1 MIQNSISCIV
11 PEKNIRRN
19 LTLRTNSSDV
29 MENDVLQRLSLV
41 DSPSSSSSFGSSFS
55 ADESWT
61 LSSYELPSPWNVEE
75 SRFDLSSPTATIHH
89 PQVSQIRSIFRHQD
103 QRQEHD
109 DTCNKEEEEDEAY
122 LEFFSPETKGSGSY
136 KDPARMTPSSSFEH
150 PSPLVRRIPTSP
162 KRKSFQRHH
171 KITLREVAAHGYD
184 SQLPLRKARTMK
196 NLKMFTATVK
206 CRLSQSKKK
215 K

>member
-11 PEKNIRRN
+11 PEKDRRRN

-41 DSPSSSSSFGSSFS
+41 DSPSSASSSFGSSFS
-55 ADESWT
+55 ADEPWS

-75 SRFDLSSPTATIHH
+75 SRFDLSSSSPTATIHQ

-109 DTCNKEEEEDEAY
+109 DTFNEEEDEAY
-122 LEFFSPETKGSGSY
+122 LEFFSPEKKGSFA
-136 KDPARMTPSSSFEH
+136 DPARMTPSSSFEH

-162 KRKSFQRHH
+162 KRKSIPASSPNNTKRSCRSWIRLATPIAEGSYDEEFEDIYNNNKVQI
-171 KITLREVAAHGYD
+171 ITE
-184 SQLPLRKARTMK
+184 
-196 NLKMFTATVK
+196 
-206 CRLSQSKKK
+206 
-215 K
+215 

>member
-75 SRFDLSSPTATIHH
+75 LRFDLSSPTATIHH

-150 PSPLVRRIPTSP
+150 SSPLVRRIPTSP
-162 KRKSFQRHH
+162 KRKSIPASSQNNTKRSCRSWIRLATPIAEGSYDEEFEDVYSNSKVQI
-171 KITLREVAAHGYD
+171 ITE
-184 SQLPLRKARTMK
+184 
-196 NLKMFTATVK
+196 
-206 CRLSQSKKK
+206 
-215 K
+215 